1 MRALFF
7 GLLLLAGT
15 AVAEGESA
23 SSGATLTVGGVP
35 SAPPCR
41 EVKVPTPDGLTLV
54 ADHCPA
60 REAGAPVA
68 ILLHMIPPHHDRTNY
83 SRAVR
88 SQLVD
93 AGIEVL
99 NLDRRGGGD
108 SPGVAKEAYT
118 GPKGIEDVQGAV
130 DWLRAHSKAD
140 LSKWA
145 CVGASNGTTTCLDYA
160 VAAAEV
166 EGRQAPTALV
176 FLTGGGY
183 TENQN
188 ALKGSVVEHLP
199 VLFTYGDDEKDWS
212 EAQKAYGNADL
223 WRFQK
228 YVLGGHGTKLF
239 DRHPEAVRAVADFLT
254 KELGSTP
261 VSRSALVPAE

>member
-1 MRALFF
+1 MRLLPLLVLLSALS
-7 GLLLLAGT
+7 ARST
-15 AVAEGESA
+15 AAEESA
-23 SSGATLTVGGVP
+23 SGDQRALEVVGP
-35 SAPPCR
+35 SAPLCH

-60 REAGAPVA
+60 KEEGAPVA
-68 ILLHMIPPHHDRTNY
+68 VLLHMIPPHHDRTNY
-83 SRAVR
+83 PAAFR
-88 SQLVD
+88 QKLVA

-130 DWLRAHSKAD
+130 DWLRANSRAD
-140 LSKWA
+140 LSRWA

-199 VLFTYGDDEKDWS
+199 VLFTCNAKEKEWS

-223 WRFQK
+223 WRFRS
-228 YVLGGHGTKLF
+228 YEPGGHGTKAF
-239 DRHPEAVRAVADFLT
+239 GPNPEAMDDVTGFLK
-254 KELGSTP
+254 KELGASP
-261 VSRSALVPAE
+261 